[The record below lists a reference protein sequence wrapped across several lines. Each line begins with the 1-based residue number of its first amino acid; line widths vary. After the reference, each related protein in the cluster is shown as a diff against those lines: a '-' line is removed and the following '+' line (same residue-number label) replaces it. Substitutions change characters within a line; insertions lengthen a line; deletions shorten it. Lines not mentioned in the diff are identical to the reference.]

1 MIETNRM
8 RLKEKQRDHEQPGND
23 LKDQKYK
30 KYKSCIF
37 EYKVLKQDQKNKQK
51 RLSEKAASFLF

>member
-1 MIETNRM
+1 MK
-8 RLKEKQRDHEQPGND
+8 LKEKQHDHEQPGND
-23 LKDQKYK
+23 LKDRKCK
-30 KYKSCIF
+30 TYKSCIF